1 MRGLVQ
7 VDGGSKYVHLAKDK
21 YGDLCRCLLGASE
34 RRANMGKVQVLG
46 AITALR
52 NAACNQLLA
61 ELVAAST
68 EEPSENTSA
77 KQAGDVVDL
86 TAALG
91 FDEDL
96 TSALGFDDVP
106 TAVESPTKRP
116 RAQERR
122 KLKSARSQLPS
133 TTVITYPARLGQP
146 SRELRVLC
154 EIGASSKKSASLEL
168 TAGNM
173 EWLRGVVRAELGAGS
188 AVSSETS
195 SASASSPS
203 KRSPR
208 GAPGNREYF
217 VASRNRWVRKC
228 LVQGGKDG
236 QRRYRVLTRRPTPT
250 DQPAA

>member
-52 NAACNQLLA
+52 NAACNQLVA

-86 TAALG
+86 TA
-91 FDEDL
+91 
-96 TSALGFDDVP
+96 ALGFDDVP

-195 SASASSPS
+195 SASVSSPS

-208 GAPGNREYF
+208 GARGNREYF

-236 QRRYRVLTRRPTPT
+236 QRRYRVLTRRPTPH
-250 DQPAA
+250 